1 MTLERAA
8 DSRNRGENGSEN
20 RTQGADSQKSD
31 AMESRTMVA
40 GGESNR
46 CFFFL
51 STLKYHHA

>member
-46 CFFFL
+46 CFFFFFF
-51 STLKYHHA
+51 